1 MKGND
6 IKMSKGIFVT
16 GTGTDIGKTYVTALV
31 IKKLRECGINAGY
44 YKAALSGAEEENGAL
59 IPGDA
64 KYVCEVAGINADPSD
79 CVSYIYKNAYSP
91 HLAAL
96 IEGNPVEPEVVRK
109 DFEQAAENY
118 EYITVEGSGGI
129 VCPIRYDR
137 KIMLEDIVKE
147 LKLPCLLIAD
157 AGLGTINSVALTV
170 FYMRERGMKVN
181 GIIFNSFIDG
191 DTIMEDNVKMV
202 EEMTGIKVIAKVH
215 KGDTELDIDGNVL
228 RSMYEEVQ
236 S

>member
-1 MKGND
+1 MA
-6 IKMSKGIFVT
+6 KGIFVT
-16 GTGTDIGKTYVTALV
+16 GTGTDIGKTYVTALAV
-31 IKKLRECGINAGY
+31 KKLRDCGIDAGY
-44 YKAALSGAEEENGAL
+44 YKAALSGAEEENGVL

-64 KYVCEVAGINADPSD
+64 KHVCDVAGIDVNPSD

-96 IEGNPVEPEVVRK
+96 IEGNPVEMEVVKR
-109 DFEQAAENY
+109 DFANAAKNY

-129 VCPIRYDR
+129 ICPIRYDK

-147 LKLPCLLIAD
+147 LKLPTLLIAD
-157 AGLGTINSVALTV
+157 AGLGTINSVVLTV

-181 GIIFNSFIDG
+181 GIIFNSFVDG

-215 KGDTELDIDGNVL
+215 RGDTELDIDGNIL
-228 RSMYEEVQ
+228 KSMYEEVQ
-236 S
+236 R